1 MAKKPFEIQS
11 ADLIIGGVN
20 LQAGTGSI
28 VIPGVTQATN
38 YRVEEV
44 EDTDVDQTTTFQTPP
59 IVIDYVTWN
68 DYVQSGT
75 SAGRAEYI
83 VEELDDDGYI
93 DDIEVTDGG
102 TSYTEND
109 ASENES
115 TNLYAYVGSAGN
127 PFTSFVDTDW
137 TQIPFRPKMR
147 AGQVTNVGGGG
158 GVSLTVGNGTD
169 SVANVTELL
178 INGSIANLGG
188 GTVGVS
194 VSGGGEG
201 LGSITVPGE
210 TGTTYKG
217 LQVAYGQFHSNGQS
231 DTKSVSKIVI
241 HKPAETAVNITDD
254 SNTDFFEV
262 TGLGNSDVLA
272 MFVVFGDSNGE
283 KPLEQLQAFA
293 EAVIDTVILND
304 GEPGVF
310 NSVGVMT
317 EAFYAN
323 YDLLK
328 TEVFCDLD
336 AVFYTSNFTLSSGV
350 TTVREGSGV
359 TFTIIN
365 NADSTYAV
373 QAVSSAAGNN
383 YLPGHKIRIPG
394 SSLGATTGRAATLSV
409 TNGPNTNWPTIGIF
423 ANGVQISFTVD
434 ENGNATAIVDNSD
447 SGFTVGQ
454 TFTVTGDAFTGLTSP
469 ADDVIFEVT
478 SIDTSDNDA
487 FVTINTVDE
496 VGVITTVTVDGTA
509 APAPYPT
516 TYENVTGTNYNVGSG
531 FDVYSVQFSG
541 GINLGLNNYGSYYVP
556 GDVITLPGASIT
568 GGTTPANNLTI
579 TVLTTGPSGEA
590 YNYNVTGAIPEIWPT
605 KSISDGAND
614 EYDTGNYINT
624 NLAQQINYNGGLLVA
639 DGTAAFG
646 AGSAYNFVYDTG
658 IFGLFVT
665 GNSATTLGTSG
676 NGPDSGST
684 IISGHIYGPSTT
696 DQTYDNAVGYLN
708 LVGDVWAGPIV
719 SFTHTDNGDE
729 IDILIPD
736 DEPGVGVGITRDT
749 DNGIYNPYRD
759 EGWDGSVSPS
769 GTLWNLDGW
778 TDLSDVEDRTYTNLF
793 AAFGNSGLGNKI
805 VGPECVMYLPD
816 NGKYYAVKFDSWTQG
831 GGGGFSY
838 TRREID
844 LNNLNTGIRFND
856 GTKLDSAQG
865 LGRVKLESPGS
876 RRIEEVH
883 GYASVSVTARTTGIT
898 ATTTVRNSNTG
909 NTWQFNMD
917 LPGADI
923 TAMETLSNNGLY
935 YSVDVSLDQTT
946 WYSTTYGGG
955 DGTTYAQMVLSD
967 GQTLLVNQ
975 GDTIYYRFITGGD
988 PVVWWNSAELP
999 GGSSNFR
1006 GAIISYH
1013 AYDNNAGTMV
1023 GTIYTVDDS
1032 GDENVAHT
1040 EVFSGGTDGETI
1052 VLWDQVQEGQLR
1064 ARRTNGESTTIKIQ
1078 WTAKVFY
1085 GSEFWD

>member
-44 EDTDVDQTTTFQTPP
+44 EDTDVDQTLTFQSAP

-75 SAGRAEYI
+75 STGKAEYI

-137 TQIPFRPKMR
+137 VQIPFRPKMR
-147 AGQVTNVGGGG
+147 ARQVTNVSGGG
-158 GVSLTVGNGTD
+158 SLTVGNGTD

-178 INGSIANLGG
+178 ITGSIANLGG

-194 VSGGGEG
+194 VSGSGEG
-201 LGSITVPGE
+201 LGSITVPAE

-217 LQVAYGQFHSNGQS
+217 LQVAYGQFHSNGQTS
-231 DTKSVSKIVI
+231 TKSVSKIVI
-241 HKPAETAVNITDD
+241 HKPAATTVNITDD

-283 KPLEQLQAFA
+283 KPLSHLQAFA
-293 EAVIDTVILND
+293 QAVIDTVILTD

-310 NSVGVMT
+310 NSVNVMT
-317 EAFYAN
+317 EAFYVN

-328 TEVFCDLD
+328 TEVFCDLN
-336 AVFYTSNFTLSSGV
+336 ARFFTSNFIVSSGV

-359 TFTIIN
+359 TFNITN

-383 YLPGHKIRIPG
+383 YLPGHKIRVPG

-409 TNGPNTNWPTIGIF
+409 TNGPNTNWPTIGIL
-423 ANGVQISFTVD
+423 ANGIQIAFTVD
-434 ENGNATAIVDNSD
+434 ENGNATATVSSSD
-447 SGFTVGQ
+447 PGFTVGQ
-454 TFTVTGDAFTGLTSP
+454 TFTVQGDAFTGLTTP

-478 SIDTSDNDA
+478 GIDTSDNDA

-496 VGVITTVTVDGTA
+496 VGVITAVTVDGTA
-509 APAPYPT
+509 APAAQPT
-516 TYENVTGTNYNVGSG
+516 TYNEVTGTNYNVGSG
-531 FDVYSVQFSG
+531 FDVYDVIYTGVYDVSVNS
-541 GINLGLNNYGSYYVP
+541 YGSNYVP
-556 GDVITLPGASIT
+556 GDVITLPGVSMP
-568 GGTTPANNLTI
+568 GGATPANNLTF
-579 TVLTTGPSGEA
+579 TVLATGPSGDA
-590 YNYNVTGAIPEIWPT
+590 YSYNVTGTVPEIWPT
-605 KSISDGAND
+605 NSISDGAND

-676 NGPDSGST
+676 YGPDSGST

-696 DQTYDNAVGYLN
+696 SQTYDNAVGYLN
-708 LVGDVWAGPIV
+708 IVGDVWAGPIV
-719 SFTHTDNGDE
+719 SFTHSDNGNE
-729 IDILIPD
+729 IDILIED
-736 DEPGVGVGITRDT
+736 DGEGAGVGITRDT

-759 EGWDGSVSPS
+759 EGWDGNVSPS
-769 GTLWNLDGW
+769 GTLWNTDGW
-778 TDLSDVEDRTYTNLF
+778 ADLSDVESRTYTNLF

-816 NGKYYAVKFDSWTQG
+816 NGKYYAVKFDGWTQG

-856 GTKLDSAQG
+856 GTKLDSAEG

-898 ATTTVRNSNTG
+898 ATTTAYNSNTG
-909 NTWQFNMD
+909 STWQFYMVVS
-917 LPGADI
+917 GADL
-923 TAMETLSNNGLY
+923 TAMQTLSGSGLY
-935 YSVDVSLDQTT
+935 YSVDVSLDQIT

-955 DGTTYAQMVLSD
+955 DGNTFAQMVLAD
-967 GQTLLVNQ
+967 GQTISVNQ
-975 GDTIYYRFITGGD
+975 GDTIYYRFLTGGD
-988 PVVWWNSAELP
+988 PVVWWNSSELP

-1013 AYDNNAGTMV
+1013 AYDNNAGTMI
-1023 GTIYTVDDS
+1023 GTIYTVDDT

-1040 EVFSGGTDGETI
+1040 EVFSGNNNGDSI

-1064 ARRTNGESTTIKIQ
+1064 FRRADGEGTTIKIQ

>member
-28 VIPGVTQATN
+28 VIPGVTQASN

-44 EDTDVDQTTTFQTPP
+44 EDTDEDQTSTVEGTLA
-59 IVIDYVTWN
+59 VLDA
-68 DYVQSGT
+68 VQFNALSANPNADISGYAT
-75 SAGRAEYI
+75 YTI
-83 VEELDDDGYI
+83 ELDDDFYI
-93 DDIEVTDGG
+93 DEIEVDNPG
-102 TSYTEND
+102 SYTQQ
-109 ASENES
+109 ES
-115 TNLYAYVGSAGN
+115 TTNISSDMWVPGVSGDVFTNFN
-127 PFTSFVDTDW
+127 PADW
-137 TQIPFRPKMR
+137 FQVPFRPKMR
-147 AGQVTNVGGGG
+147 VGHVENVGGGG
-158 GVSLTVGNGTD
+158 GGSLSVGTGTGP
-169 SVANVTELL
+169 SIENVTEIL
-178 INGSIANLGG
+178 ING
-188 GTVGVS
+188 TVTEIEPGLVGIS
-194 VSGGGEG
+194 VSGEG
-201 LGSITVPGE
+201 LGSITVPAE

-217 LQVAYGQFHSNGQS
+217 LQVAYGQFHSNGQTS
-231 DTKSVSKIVI
+231 TKSVSKIVI
-241 HKPAETAVNITDD
+241 HKPAATTVNITDD

-283 KPLEQLQAFA
+283 KPLSQLQAFA

-304 GEPGVF
+304 GEEGVF
-310 NSVGVMT
+310 NSAGVMT

-336 AVFYTSNFTLSSGV
+336 AVFFTSNFTLSSGV

-359 TFTIIN
+359 TFNITN

-373 QAVSSAAGNN
+373 QAVSSAPGNN
-383 YLPGHKIRIPG
+383 YLPGHKIRVPG
-394 SSLGATTGRAATLSV
+394 SSLGVTTGRAATLSV

-454 TFTVTGDAFTGLTSP
+454 TFTVQGDSFTGLTTP

-487 FVTINTVDE
+487 FITVNTVDE
-496 VGVITTVTVDGTA
+496 VGVITAVTVDGTA

-531 FDVYSVQFSG
+531 FDVYNVQNSG
-541 GINLGLNNYGSYYVP
+541 GINLGLNNYGSNYVS
-556 GDVITLPGASIT
+556 GDVITLPGASME
-568 GGTTPANNLTI
+568 GGVTPSNNLTI
-579 TVLTTGPSGEA
+579 TVLSTGPSGEA
-590 YNYNVTGAIPEIWPT
+590 YNYNVTGTLPEIWPT
-605 KSISDGAND
+605 NNINNGAND

-624 NLAQQINYNGGLLVA
+624 NLAQQIGYNGGLLVA

-696 DQTYDNAVGYLN
+696 SQTYNNAVGYLN
-708 LVGDVWAGPIV
+708 LIGDTWAGPIV

-729 IDILIPD
+729 VDILIPD
-736 DEPGVGVGITRDT
+736 DGEGGGVGITRDT

-759 EGWDGSVSPS
+759 EGWDGNVSPS
-769 GTLWNLDGW
+769 GTLWNTDGW
-778 TDLSDVEDRTYTNLF
+778 ADLSDVEDRTYTNLF

-816 NGKYYAVKFDSWTQG
+816 NGKYYTVKFDSWTQNG
-831 GGGGFSY
+831 NGGGFSY

-844 LNNLNTGIRFND
+844 LDNLNTGIRFND
-856 GTKLDSAQG
+856 GTKLDSAEG

-898 ATTTVRNSNTG
+898 ATTTVRNNNEG
-909 NTWQFNMD
+909 ATWQFYMD
-917 LPGADI
+917 VSGADL
-923 TAMETLSNNGLY
+923 TAIQALSSSGLY
-935 YSVDVSLDQTT
+935 YSVDVSLDQIT

-955 DGTTYAQMVLSD
+955 DGNTYAQMVLLD
-967 GQTLLVNQ
+967 GHTLSVNQ

-988 PVVWWNSAELP
+988 PVVWWNSSELP
-999 GGSSNFR
+999 GGSGNFR

-1023 GTIYTVDDS
+1023 GTIYTVDDNS
-1032 GDENVAHT
+1032 SENVAHT
-1040 EVFSGGTDGETI
+1040 EVFSGSSDGDSI

-1064 ARRTNGESTTIKIQ
+1064 FRRTNGEGTTIKIQ